1 MKGDSLGDRM
11 KKYYE
16 GIWKVKLP
24 RRMPMI
30 IRVDGKA
37 FHTYTRGC
45 EKPFDYRL
53 MGLMDETAVHLCENI
68 QGAKLAYVQSDEIS
82 ILVHDYTTLSS
93 EAWFDKELQKM
104 CAISAATA
112 SVFFSMNS
120 WKLTRLTHDAG
131 VERNPEI
138 PNLLDVCKP
147 ALFDSRCFVLPENEV
162 ANYFWWRQ
170 QDAVRNSIQMQA
182 RSLYSHKEC
191 DHKNQSDLQEMIHQ
205 KGQNWN
211 DTPTGAK
218 RGRCVY
224 RQKITVE
231 GDPHYDNTPTFERNP
246 WVIDREIPIFTK
258 DRDFIER
265 HLKIDL
271 GEDGKPA

>member
-16 GIWKVKLP
+16 GIWKVYLP

-53 MGLMDETAVHLCENI
+53 MQLMDETAKHLCENI

-82 ILVHDYTTLSS
+82 ILVHDYTTLHS

-104 CAISAATA
+104 CAISAAMA
-112 SVFFSMNS
+112 SVYFSMNS
-120 WKLTRLTHDAG
+120 WKLLKGTPFVQNKPD
-131 VERNPEI
+131 NI
-138 PNLLDVCKP
+138 KP

-162 ANYFWWRQ
+162 TNYFHWRQ
-170 QDAVRNSIQMQA
+170 TDATRNSIQMQA
-182 RSLYSHKEC
+182 RALYSHKEC
-191 DHKNQSDLQEMIHQ
+191 DNKNQSDLQEMIHQ

-224 RQKITVE
+224 KKQILPGL
-231 GDPHYDNTPTFERNP
+231 GD
-246 WVIDREIPIFTK
+246 VINAREKFIIDTEIPIFTQ
-258 DRDFIER
+258 DREFIER
-265 HLKIDL
+265 HLKIEI
-271 GEDGKPA
+271 GEDGKPV